1 MSPKEIPWEGVTS
14 EAGAF
19 NEQKTKSKKK
29 ANQIKKIL
37 CVYP

>member
-19 NEQKTKSKKK
+19 HEQKTRSQKK
-29 ANQIKKIL
+29 AK
-37 CVYP
+37 